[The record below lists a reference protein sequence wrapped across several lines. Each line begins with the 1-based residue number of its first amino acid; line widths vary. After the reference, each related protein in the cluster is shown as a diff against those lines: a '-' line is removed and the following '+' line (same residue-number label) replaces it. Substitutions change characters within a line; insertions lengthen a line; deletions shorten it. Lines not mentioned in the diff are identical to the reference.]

1 MIYVDTVEVLSESDP
16 RMQQSNLF
24 TLSHRNDGFSYYSI
38 NVRESDSGDIAF
50 VQDSLTRQGIPA
62 NIYPDRLKD
71 EVIVIRFN
79 HKGHKVRKTCPYF
92 ELLHINNQAPLN
104 TREKTGDALI
114 VEHLLNEWDNQIRN
128 GNVYSLSQFMKADE
142 DE

>member
-1 MIYVDTVEVLSESDP
+1 MVYVDAIEVLSESDP

-24 TLSHRNDGFSYYSI
+24 TLSHRHDGFSYYSI

-62 NIYPDRLKD
+62 NIYPDRLGD
-71 EVIVIRFN
+71 YVICIRFSN
-79 HKGHKVRKTCPYF
+79 KG
-92 ELLHINNQAPLN
+92 EL
-104 TREKTGDALI
+104 TTSKMEY
-114 VEHLLNEWDNQIRN
+114 HLLLKMIGEKELPGEDETNFCNQCLNVWDNQIRN
-128 GNVYSLSQFMKADE
+128 GNVYSLSQFMKADK

>member
-1 MIYVDTVEVLSESDP
+1 MVYINTVEVLSESDP

-71 EVIVIRFN
+71 NVIAIRFTN
-79 HKGHKVRKTCPYF
+79 KG
-92 ELLHINNQAPLN
+92 ELSTGRYQYSWLLTMPTDN
-104 TREKTGDALI
+104 TPMDYPEFCKF
-114 VEHLLNEWDNQIRN
+114 HLDVWDNQIRN
-128 GNVYSLSQFMKADE
+128 GNVYSLSQFIKPDKE
-142 DE
+142 